1 MFGAYRYRSRLEK
14 LIRQWTDYR
23 GLILTRMGSADVSA
37 SEERSFLKLKGQ
49 IAEGL
54 ASLTGKLSPTV
65 AQDSHAHLR
74 AMNSLL
80 NRFPTLYAEEP
91 ISQQV
96 RGEFEREWHDHFL
109 FFNKLKGMG
118 TEPETEDP
126 RHGLPGGRAAEA
138 KAMHRRSGGA
148 RFSTVLLRLL
158 VVVALV
164 WAVVMF
170 VPWHLLRRVE
180 SDGGAKGFVVQ
191 SWDAVR
197 ATFSSMAGSILDP
210 AVARWGS
217 ETTMVLVALFFI
229 AIGYWI
235 FIRMK

>member
-23 GLILTRMGSADVSA
+23 GLILTRLGSGDVTA

-54 ASLTGKLSPTV
+54 AALTGKLSPTV

-91 ISQQV
+91 VSQKV

-109 FFNKLKGMG
+109 FFNKLKGMS
-118 TEPETEDP
+118 TEPEPEDP
-126 RHGLPGGRAAEA
+126 RRGFPAAGAGA
-138 KAMHRRSGGA
+138 KTMHRRTGGA
-148 RFSTVLLRLL
+148 RFSTILVRIV

-164 WAVVMF
+164 WAAVMF

-197 ATFSSMAGSILDP
+197 ATFSGMVSSVLDP
-210 AVARWGS
+210 AIARWGS
-217 ETTMVLVALFFI
+217 ETTMVLVALLFI
-229 AIGYWI
+229 ALGYWI

>member
-1 MFGAYRYRSRLEK
+1 MFGTYRYKSRLEK

-23 GLILTRMGSADVSA
+23 GLILTRLGTGEVDAA
-37 SEERSFLKLKGQ
+37 EERNFLKLKGH
-49 IAEGL
+49 IAEAL
-54 ASLTGKLSPTV
+54 ASLTGKLSPSV

-80 NRFPTLYAEEP
+80 NRFPTLYADEP
-91 ISQQV
+91 LSANV

-118 TEPETEDP
+118 SEPEATDRRQGYPAPES
-126 RHGLPGGRAAEA
+126 
-138 KAMHRRSGGA
+138 KKIHRRSGGA
-148 RFSTVLLRLL
+148 RFSTIMVRLIVL
-158 VVVALV
+158 VAAV
-164 WAVVMF
+164 WAIVMF
-170 VPWHLLRRVE
+170 VPWHLVRGMDA
-180 SDGGAKGFVVQ
+180 DGGIKGMASQ
-191 SWDAVR
+191 SWDAIK
-197 ATFSSMAGSILDP
+197 ATFSGMSGNILDP